1 MIAKILKDN
10 KRSIRAFVRAGFHLA
25 KEDGNTKTYTITMEQ
40 FLEWLKGAA
49 VMQKEIY
56 ITEVDR
62 ERLKRIL
69 SEALNSGKASE
80 QAITKLEHEI
90 SKAVVVNPHQI
101 PKDIITM
108 NSRAVL
114 HLDDEDMEVS
124 LVYPEGPIEQRF
136 PSILSPI
143 GTAILGYAENDM
155 SVAGSSGVMK
165 FRSKRF
171 CISPKQQVTHFDRV
185 SQTLHFIKCNFIIS

>member
-124 LVYPEGPIEQRF
+124 LVYPEDADRISNKL
-136 PSILSPI
+136 SILSPI
-143 GTAILGYAENDM
+143 GTAILGYAEGDI
-155 SVAGSSGVMK
+155 VQWQVPSGVTE
-165 FRSKRF
+165 
-171 CISPKQQVTHFDRV
+171 IQ
-185 SQTLHFIKCNFIIS
+185 IKEVLYQPEAAGDPL

>member
-1 MIAKILKDN
+1 
-10 KRSIRAFVRAGFHLA
+10 
-25 KEDGNTKTYTITMEQ
+25 
-40 FLEWLKGAA
+40 
-49 VMQKEIY
+49 MQKEIY

-124 LVYPEGPIEQRF
+124 LVYPEDADRISNKL
-136 PSILSPI
+136 SILSPI
-143 GTAILGYAENDM
+143 GTAILGYAEGDI
-155 SVAGSSGVMK
+155 VQWQVPSGVTE
-165 FRSKRF
+165 
-171 CISPKQQVTHFDRV
+171 IQ
-185 SQTLHFIKCNFIIS
+185 IKEVLYQPEAAGDPL